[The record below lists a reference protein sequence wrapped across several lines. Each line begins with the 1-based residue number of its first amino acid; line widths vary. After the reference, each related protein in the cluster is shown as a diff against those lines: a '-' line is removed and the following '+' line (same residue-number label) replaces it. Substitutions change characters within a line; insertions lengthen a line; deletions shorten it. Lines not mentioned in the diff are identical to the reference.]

1 MRAVLCTKWGGPAD
15 LTIGEAPDPAPG
27 PGQVLIGVVA
37 AGLNFADTLLIAG
50 KYQEKPPFPFIPG
63 LEAAGEVLAV
73 GDGVT
78 RCRPGDRVLAML
90 GGGAFAERV
99 VAAETDV
106 VVIPKAMPF
115 TTAAAF
121 PVTYGTAHGALVWRA
136 GIRPGEVLLV
146 HGAAGGV
153 GLATVEVGKVLGATV
168 LAAAGGADK
177 LALAASH
184 GADHRIDSRDEDLRA
199 RVKALTGGRGA
210 DVVVDPVG
218 ADAFDASLRCIAWG
232 GRIVVIGFAGGRV
245 PQIPAN
251 ILLVKNVAAIGF
263 YWGSYR
269 RHDPAR
275 LRDQFDELLRW
286 YGEGRLKPHVCQVF
300 PLEEVAAA
308 MAMMLGRKSTGKV
321 VLGTGR
327 G

>member
-1 MRAVLCTKWGGPAD
+1 MRAVLCTKWGEPAD
-15 LTIGEAPDPAPG
+15 LVVGEAPNPTPG
-27 PGQVLIGVVA
+27 PGQVLIAVAA

-50 KYQEKPPFPFIPG
+50 KYQDKPPFPFTPG
-63 LEAAGEVLAV
+63 LEAAGEVLAT
-73 GDGVT
+73 GERVT
-78 RCRPGDRVLAML
+78 SCRPGDRVLAML
-90 GGGAFAERV
+90 GGGAFAEQV
-99 VAAETDV
+99 VANETDV
-106 VVIPKAMPF
+106 MAIPEAMDF
-115 TTAAAF
+115 TTAAGF

-136 GIRPGEVLLV
+136 GLSPGEVLLV

-153 GLATVEVGKVLGATV
+153 GLATVEVGKALGARV
-168 LAAAGGADK
+168 LAAAGGAEK
-177 LALAASH
+177 LALAAAH
-184 GADHRIDSRDEDLRA
+184 GADHGIDSREEDLRV
-199 RVKALTGGRGA
+199 RVKELTQGHGV

-218 ADAFDASLRCIAWG
+218 GDAFDASLRCIAWG

-251 ILLVKNVAAIGF
+251 ILLVKNISAVGF

-275 LRDQFDELLRW
+275 LRSQFDELLRW

-321 VLGTGR
+321 VLSTGR
-327 G
+327 A

>member
-27 PGQVLIGVVA
+27 PGQVLIGVAA

-90 GGGAFAERV
+90 GGGAFADQV

-106 VVIPKAMPF
+106 VAIPEAMPF

-136 GIRPGEVLLV
+136 GLRPGEVLLV

-168 LAAAGGADK
+168 LAAAGGAEK

-184 GADHRIDSRDEDLRA
+184 GADHRIDSRAEDLRV
-199 RVKALTGGRGA
+199 RVKELTQGRGA

-275 LRDQFDELLRW
+275 LRDQFDDLLRW

-308 MAMMLGRKSTGKV
+308 MNMMLGRKSTGKV